1 MIGFKV
7 FFGSLGLVACFP
19 FSCYLFCHSSTN
31 DWINMSQVCVWASF
45 ISTVFDFVLMIE
57 AYEFTP
63 GCIDAS
69 YNFLAS
75 GYVILFFTFSLII
88 SFSFSQTSH

>member
-7 FFGSLGLVACFP
+7 FFGSLGLAACFP
-19 FSCYLFCHSSTN
+19 LAVTFFCHSSTN
-31 DWINMSQVCVWASF
+31 NWINMSQVCVWASF
-45 ISTVFDFVLMIE
+45 ISTVFDLVLMIE

-63 GCIDAS
+63 GFIDVS

-75 GYVILFFTFSLII
+75 GYVMLFFTLSLII

>member
-7 FFGSLGLVACFP
+7 FFGSLGLVACFSLAVT
-19 FSCYLFCHSSTN
+19 FFCHSSTN

-45 ISTVFDFVLMIE
+45 ISTVFDLVLMIE

-63 GCIDAS
+63 GFIDVS

-75 GYVILFFTFSLII
+75 GYVMLFFYLKFDYFFL
-88 SFSFSQTSH
+88 F